1 MNTKS
6 QYRSFHYD
14 NESPTLN
21 AELQKIGFEEIE
33 VCKETD
39 PERYETLQDELGGTW
54 FHSVSRPNP
63 RVHSRAIRRKRVEEV

>member
-21 AELQKIGFEEIE
+21 RSCAFSVCHLQLNH
-33 VCKETD
+33 
-39 PERYETLQDELGGTW
+39 RLAHLGAL
-54 FHSVSRPNP
+54 FAVIS
-63 RVHSRAIRRKRVEEV
+63 